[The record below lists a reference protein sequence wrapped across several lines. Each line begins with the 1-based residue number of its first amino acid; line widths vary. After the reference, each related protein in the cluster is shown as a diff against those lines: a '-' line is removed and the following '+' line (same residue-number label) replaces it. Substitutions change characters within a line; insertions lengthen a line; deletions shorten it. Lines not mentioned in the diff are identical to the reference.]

1 MAMKPAQPASIAPR
15 ETAQPDLLSIVC
27 PAYNEADGI
36 GELVARVKA
45 VMAKLEQKFELV
57 IINDGSTD
65 ATMVALHALR
75 ADTPELAVLDLSRN
89 FGKEIALSAG
99 LDHARGDA
107 VVVIDSDLQDPPELI
122 EDMITKWRDG
132 YDVVYAR
139 RKARHGETW
148 LKKITASGFY
158 QLMQHIGPVPIPR
171 DTGDFR
177 LMSRKVV
184 DAVCSLREKH
194 RMMKG
199 VFAWVGFPS
208 TEVLYDRDPRFAG
221 ETKWNYW
228 KLWNLSLEGITA
240 NTLAPLKLSTYV
252 GLATAFVAFCLGG
265 FFVAKTILFGDP
277 VAGFPTLIAVM
288 LFLGGVQLMVLG
300 VIGEYLGRIFNETKN
315 RPLYFV
321 NDWQPSAEQPVDWD
335 QVEREIRSKPKQ
347 SNAA

>member
-1 MAMKPAQPASIAPR
+1 MAMDTANTPNVSPRAQ
-15 ETAQPDLLSIVC
+15 EKPDLLSIVC

-36 GELVARVKA
+36 GEFVARVKA
-45 VMAKLEQKFELV
+45 VMAQLQQKFELV
-57 IINDGSTD
+57 IVNDGSSD
-65 ATMVALHALR
+65 ATLLALRDLR

-99 LDHARGDA
+99 LDHAKGDA

-122 EDMITKWRDG
+122 GDMLSKWRDG
-132 YDVVYAR
+132 FDVVYAR

-158 QLMQHIGPVPIPR
+158 RLMQHIGPAPIPR
-171 DTGDFR
+171 NTGDFR

-184 DAVCSLREKH
+184 DAVCALREKH

-288 LFLGGVQLMVLG
+288 LFLGGVQLTVLG

-321 NDWQPSAEQPVDWD
+321 NHWQPADSEQINWD
-335 QVEREIRSKPKQ
+335 QVERELRLPPKK